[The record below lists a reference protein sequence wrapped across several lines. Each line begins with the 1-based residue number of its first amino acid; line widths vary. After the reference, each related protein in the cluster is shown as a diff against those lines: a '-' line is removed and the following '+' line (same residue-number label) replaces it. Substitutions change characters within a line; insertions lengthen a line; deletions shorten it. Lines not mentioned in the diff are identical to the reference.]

1 MYCKLLIACLLATIS
16 FVQCYPTH
24 ASCKLTWKF
33 NNANWTFVGNSL
45 ANEFKILSG
54 TDCGD
59 GEKCRYK
66 LTSQTDTEI
75 KGTHTTP
82 VHLYVDDLT
91 FTLQSTGTD
100 SCTVEAFSTSETW
113 YAYLDYGTNY
123 CNLRNL
129 ADGAGITSA
138 TYGFSEQTSNSICT
152 QYTSH
157 NCDKY

>member
-1 MYCKLLIACLLATIS
+1 MIVY
-16 FVQCYPTH
+16 
-24 ASCKLTWKF
+24 
-33 NNANWTFVGNSL
+33 
-45 ANEFKILSG
+45 
-54 TDCGD
+54 
-59 GEKCRYK
+59 
-66 LTSQTDTEI
+66 
-75 KGTHTTP
+75 
-82 VHLYVDDLT
+82 
-91 FTLQSTGTD
+91 LQG
-100 SCTVEAFSTSETW
+100 FSTSETW